1 MQGQRKNGD
10 VGVVVAG
17 GAIAGTIGGV
27 LLALRLVKP
36 SAKPV
41 TPVQP
46 QSYGTEWFGNPA
58 DNADAIAA
66 MIASE
71 NPEGSYLL
79 WSLQAAA
86 ANNFARRLGRAY
98 PSYIKSIGD
107 MLQSGIV
114 KGKGR
119 QRLFALGWGPQYNPQ
134 THVTRFAS
142 TSAMQRGI
150 PRRFI
155 DFALALI
162 QGRLDI
168 WALRGRRGE
177 ALPKLA
183 DPSQITSFLQIAHF
197 AATVAAQGGGESDPA
212 KVVARWG
219 NPPFIVEV
227 EGVRFYGRA

>member
-1 MQGQRKNGD
+1 MQRDGRQSN
-10 VGVVVAG
+10 VGAVVAG
-17 GAIAGTIGGV
+17 VAIAGTIGGV
-27 LLALRLVKP
+27 ILAMRSAKP
-36 SAKPV
+36 SAKAVSPV
-41 TPVQP
+41 SQ
-46 QSYGTEWFGNPA
+46 QNYGTEWFGNPA
-58 DNADAIAA
+58 ENADAIAA
-66 MIASE
+66 LVASE

-86 ANNFARRLGRAY
+86 ANNFAQRLGRAY

-114 KGKGR
+114 KGKG

-134 THVTRFAS
+134 TNVTRFAS
-142 TSAMQRGI
+142 TSAMRRGI
-150 PRRFI
+150 PRRFT

-177 ALPKLA
+177 ALPKAA
-183 DPSQITSFLQIAHF
+183 DPRQITSFLQIAHF
-197 AATVAAQGGGESDPA
+197 AATVRAQGGGESDPA

-219 NPPFIVEV
+219 NPPLIVEV

>member
-1 MQGQRKNGD
+1 
-10 VGVVVAG
+10 VAG
-17 GAIAGTIGGV
+17 VAIAGTIGGV
-27 LLALRLVKP
+27 LLALRLAKP

-46 QSYGTEWFGNPA
+46 QNYGTEWFGSPA

-114 KGKGR
+114 KGKG

-134 THVTRFAS
+134 TNVTRFAS
-142 TSAMQRGI
+142 TSAMRRGI
-150 PRRFI
+150 PRRFT

-177 ALPKLA
+177 ALPKGA
-183 DPSQITSFLQIAHF
+183 DPRQITSFLQIAHF
-197 AATVAAQGGGESDPA
+197 AATVRAQGGGESDPA

-219 NPPFIVEV
+219 NPPLIVEV

>member
-1 MQGQRKNGD
+1 MQRDGRQSN
-10 VGVVVAG
+10 VGTVVAG
-17 GAIAGTIGGV
+17 VAIAGTIGAV
-27 LLALRLVKP
+27 ILAMRSAKP
-36 SAKPV
+36 SAKAVSPV
-41 TPVQP
+41 NQ
-46 QSYGTEWFGNPA
+46 QNYGTEWFGNPA
-58 DNADAIAA
+58 ENADAIAA
-66 MIASE
+66 LVASE

-114 KGKGR
+114 KGKG

-134 THVTRFAS
+134 TNVTRFAS
-142 TSAMQRGI
+142 TSAMRRGI
-150 PRRFI
+150 PRRFT

-177 ALPKLA
+177 ALPKGA
-183 DPSQITSFLQIAHF
+183 DPRQITSFLQIAHF
-197 AATVAAQGGGESDPA
+197 AATVRAQGGGESDPA

-219 NPPFIVEV
+219 NPPLIVEV

>member
-10 VGVVVAG
+10 VGALVAG
-17 GAIAGTIGGV
+17 VAIAGTIGGV
-27 LLALRLVKP
+27 LLALRLAKP

-79 WSLQAAA
+79 WSLQAMA

-114 KGKGR
+114 KGKG
-119 QRLFALGWGPQYNPQ
+119 QRLFALGWGPQYNPK

-142 TSAMQRGI
+142 TSAMQRGV
-150 PRRFI
+150 PRRFT

-177 ALPKLA
+177 ALPRSA
-183 DPSQITSFLQIAHF
+183 DPAQITSFLQIAHF
-197 AATVAAQGGGESDPA
+197 AAVVKAQGGGESDPA